1 MKKKRFIFLLFLF
14 PLSSCLLIGGNKGFY
29 EQFQME
35 YSDKEIDIEGLDN
48 YLTNNEDYLM
58 YDVLKENNPNLL
70 NNVKKI
76 EDEYEYDGKT
86 HDREPGVD
94 FYRFS
99 NTDNGFLNNETFV
112 SGYNTYYQIGKAID
126 GYGVTDI
133 ITNHGDRGFWI
144 YVIDSYCIEEPKTEI
159 KVYRMHDGK
168 KHNIKNLEIDSTKNY
183 CFEITDKNT
192 IDLYEAEIT
201 PSYDEDGF
209 ISFEITKTNLYKEAI
224 DEMRKIE
231 E

>member
-1 MKKKRFIFLLFLF
+1 MKKKRLLFLLFLL

-29 EQFQME
+29 EQYKIE

-48 YLTNNEDYLM
+48 YLTNNEDYPM
-58 YDVLKENNPNLL
+58 YNALKDSNPDLL

-76 EDEYEYDGKT
+76 KDSYESEKYGMT
-86 HDREPGVD
+86 SAAQ

-99 NTDNGFLNNETFV
+99 SIDCGFLNNETFV
-112 SGYNTYYQIGKAID
+112 SGYNTYFQLGKAID
-126 GYGVTDI
+126 GYGVIDI
-133 ITNHGDRGFWI
+133 ITNKGDRGFWI
-144 YVIDSYCIEEPKTEI
+144 YVIYSYSIEEPKTDI

-168 KHNIKNLEIDSTKNY
+168 KHNIKNLEIDSTKYY

-201 PSYDEDGF
+201 ASYDEDGF

>member
-1 MKKKRFIFLLFLF
+1 MKKKRFLFLLFLL
-14 PLSSCLLIGGNKGFY
+14 PLSSCLLIGGNKGTY
-29 EQFQME
+29 EQYKIE
-35 YSDKEIDIEGLDN
+35 YSDKEIDKDELDN
-48 YLTNNEDYLM
+48 YLTSNDDYSF
-58 YDVLKENNPNLL
+58 YEILKDNNPNLL
-70 NNVKKI
+70 ENVKKI

-86 HDREPGVD
+86 YDREPNVD

-99 NTDNGFLNNETFV
+99 SDGNGILNNETFV
-112 SGYNTYYQIGKAID
+112 SGYNTYYQLGKSID

-133 ITNHGDRGFWI
+133 ITNRGDRGFWI
-144 YVIDSYCIEEPKTEI
+144 YVIYSYCVEEPKTEI

-168 KHNIKNLEIDSTKNY
+168 MHNIKNLEIDSSKYY

-201 PSYDEDGF
+201 ASYDEDGF

-224 DEMRKIE
+224 DEMRKVE